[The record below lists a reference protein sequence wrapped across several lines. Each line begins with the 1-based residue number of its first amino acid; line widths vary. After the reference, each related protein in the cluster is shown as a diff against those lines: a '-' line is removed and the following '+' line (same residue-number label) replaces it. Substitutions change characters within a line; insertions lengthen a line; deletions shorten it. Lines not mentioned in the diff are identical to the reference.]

1 MSAGRKDA
9 EPLTPTKDKRRKIHN
24 AFWFEQIVVTA
35 LPSLFQARFSLECFL
50 FRALHGICHYT
61 NMLFIFTL
69 LLWSGTCKGKKFISV
84 SKIFIVEKTTSK
96 QAKKPQ
102 KKTPAKPNPASGIK
116 QQWFWFLQHCLLK
129 IRTTTVSSR
138 LNYYI
143 SLKEKNI
150 CLLWFLTSMHPQ
162 YKPLSITGINWL
174 LLLGNCQKLRPKNV
188 SKYLRPSSTQ

>member
-69 LLWSGTCKGKKFISV
+69 LLQSGTCKGKKFISV

-96 QAKKPQ
+96 QPKKTQ
-102 KKTPAKPNPASGIK
+102 KKTPHKTKPSKWDKAAVILVFAALSPFQNQDNNCK
-116 QQWFWFLQHCLLK
+116 LK
-129 IRTTTVSSR
+129 IKLLYFFERKIYFTSLLPAFHAPTIQTSF
-138 LNYYI
+138 YYWH
-143 SLKEKNI
+143 K
-150 CLLWFLTSMHPQ
+150 LTAVV
-162 YKPLSITGINWL
+162 GEW
-174 LLLGNCQKLRPKNV
+174 PK
-188 SKYLRPSSTQ
+188 TET